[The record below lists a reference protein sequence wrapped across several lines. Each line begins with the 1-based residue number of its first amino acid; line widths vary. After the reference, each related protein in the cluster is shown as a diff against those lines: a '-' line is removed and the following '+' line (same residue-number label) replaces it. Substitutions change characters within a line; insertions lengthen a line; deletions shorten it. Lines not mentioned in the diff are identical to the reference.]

1 MEKLKNFENPRQLL
15 EWLVNANEINRYYFR
30 GISKDEH
37 KYPSIMRHPDG
48 DLSFVED
55 HILREFSKYGC
66 SLVGNITNAFDYV
79 SYAQH
84 FGLPTRLVDWT
95 RNPFVAL
102 FFAVYYANKDNS
114 CEPRMLCL
122 PHQKTIEMHEPT
134 HIVKERELRVSSN
147 NVVRDYQKFIQQVEG
162 GSISD
167 LCIEFADSHESMNV
181 TGKYSET
188 IIDKNKHGYMITIDT
203 SYSNARLLAQDGL
216 FYLPRKLNKE
226 MIDLEYSASDVRYI
240 SIPLE
245 WREAILQALDRMGV
259 TKYKLFFD
267 LETICKYVVEKVT
280 SSIENLERGLG
291 YSDNHDD

>member
-37 KYPSIMRHPDG
+37 KYPSIMRHHDD

-102 FFAVYYANKDNS
+102 FFAVYYANKDNT
-114 CEPRMLCL
+114 CDPRILCL
-122 PHQKTIEMHEPT
+122 PHSKTIEMHEPA
-134 HIVKERELRVSSN
+134 HIVKDRELFISSN
-147 NVVRDYQKFIQQVEG
+147 NAVRDYRKFIQQVEG
-162 GSISD
+162 GLISEI
-167 LCIEFADSHESMNV
+167 CIAFANSHENMNV
-181 TGKYSET
+181 SAGYSET
-188 IIDKNKHGYMITIDT
+188 INNKNKNGYMITIDT
-203 SYSNARLLAQDGL
+203 GYSNARLLAQDGL
-216 FYLPRKLNKE
+216 FYLPRKLEKTK
-226 MIDLEYSASDVRYI
+226 IDSEYSASDVQYI

-245 WREAILQALDRMGV
+245 WRETILQALERIGV

-280 SSIENLERGLG
+280 SSIENLERGLE
-291 YSDNHDD
+291 YSDNHED